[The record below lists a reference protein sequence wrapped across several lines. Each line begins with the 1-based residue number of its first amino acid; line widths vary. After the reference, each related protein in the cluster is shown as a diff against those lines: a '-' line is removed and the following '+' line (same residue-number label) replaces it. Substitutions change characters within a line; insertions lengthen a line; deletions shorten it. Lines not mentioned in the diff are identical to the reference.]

1 VIPFRDPNRDP
12 VFPIA
17 VYAIVAL
24 NVAVFI
30 HEASFAAAPARD
42 AFINAYALIPFD
54 VTHGVQLGAPA
65 PPTLLTLV
73 SSQFLHGSILHIFFN
88 MLFLLV
94 FGPEI
99 EYLTGHV
106 RFVAFYLA
114 CGILGGIADIS
125 VMSGSHVPGIGASGA
140 IAGVLGAYIVR
151 FPTRSIETIVPLGCL
166 PLFFRV
172 PAFLVIG
179 LWALTQ
185 FVHGFGSLSDRVL
198 SEQGGGTAY
207 FAHIGGFLAGI
218 FAISLFAIVRRARG
232 ARRYR
237 YYY

>member
-1 VIPFRDPNRDP
+1 MIPFRDPDRDP
-12 VFPIA
+12 IFPIA
-17 VYAIVAL
+17 VYAIVAI

-30 HEASFAAAPARD
+30 HELAFAGDGARD
-42 AFINAYALIPFD
+42 AFINAYALVPFD
-54 VTHGVQLGAPA
+54 VTHGVQIASSPA
-65 PPTLLTLV
+65 PTLATLV
-73 SSQFLHGSILHIFFN
+73 TAQFLHGSILHIFFN
-88 MLFLLV
+88 LLFLLV

-99 EYLTGHV
+99 EFVTGHV
-106 RFVAFYLA
+106 RFVAFYLL

-125 VMSGSHVPGIGASGA
+125 VMPASHVPGIGASGA
-140 IAGVLGAYIVR
+140 IAGVLGAYLLR
-151 FPTRSIETIVPLGCL
+151 FPTRGIETIVPIGCL

-179 LWALTQ
+179 LWAATQ
-185 FVHGFGSLSDRVL
+185 FVHGFGTLSHRVL

-218 FAISLFAIVRRARG
+218 FTIGLFAIARG
-232 ARRYR
+232 SRGVRRYR

>member
-1 VIPFRDPNRDP
+1 MIPYRDPDRDP

-17 VYAIVAL
+17 VYALVAL
-24 NVAVFI
+24 NVAVFV
-30 HEASFAAAPARD
+30 HEVSFAALPARD

-54 VTHGVQLGAPA
+54 LTHGVQLDAPA
-65 PPTLLTLV
+65 PPTALTLV
-73 SSQFLHGSILHIFFN
+73 TAQFLHGSVLHIFFN

-99 EYLTGHV
+99 EFLAGHV

-114 CGILGGIADIS
+114 CGILGGLADVS
-125 VMSGSHVPGIGASGA
+125 VMAGSHVPGIGASGA

-151 FPTRSIETIVPLGCL
+151 FPTRGIETIVPLGCL
-166 PLFFRV
+166 PLFLRL

-218 FAISLFAIVRRARG
+218 FSISLFTIGRRARG